1 MGRPLLRG
9 DAPGFGYDSRP
20 PHAAACNE
28 PIRSL
33 VDPSR
38 MQTLLEL
45 LPLLA
50 FIAAYYLADIYVAT
64 ATLMLA
70 MLVVLAADWL
80 RHRRIAPMHGISAAL
95 VFAFGSLTLLLHDQ
109 RFIQWKPTVF
119 FWAVGIA
126 FLASQW
132 LGERP
137 LAERL
142 MGDAMGT
149 SLGPIPRRDWLRL
162 NLAWVGFYGI
172 MGAANLLVAFNASV
186 EASVRA
192 SVYASG

>member
-1 MGRPLLRG
+1 
-9 DAPGFGYDSRP
+9 
-20 PHAAACNE
+20 
-28 PIRSL
+28 
-33 VDPSR
+33 

-50 FIAAYYLADIYVAT
+50 FVAAYYFTDIYVAT
-64 ATLMLA
+64 ATLMVA

-119 FWAVGIA
+119 FWAVGVA
-126 FLASQW
+126 FLASHW

-142 MGDAMGT
+142 MGAAMGA
-149 SLGPIPRRDWLRL
+149 SLGAIPRRDWLRL
-162 NLAWVGFYGI
+162 NLAWVAFYAI
-172 MGAANLLVAFNASV
+172 MGAANLLVAFNASERTWV
-186 EASVRA
+186 TFKVFGITAATLAFVVLQSLWLSRRGPAVGESQP
-192 SVYASG
+192 